1 MSKKIGIK
9 ELVYGEFLKATIS
22 GKELPDS
29 QQIHEFL
36 LKNGVDKNDMVIK
49 KIKNHY
55 SFYKSKW
62 NDIMEYGEK
71 IFSPKKEEKKV
82 AKKEEKK
89 VEKK

>member
-9 ELVYGEFLKATIS
+9 ELVYGEFLKAQLA

-29 QQIHEFL
+29 QFIHEFL
-36 LKNGVDKNDMVIK
+36 LKSGVDKNDMVIK

-62 NDIMEYGEK
+62 NDIVEYGEK
-71 IFSPKKEEKKV
+71 IFATKKEIPVKKEKP
-82 AKKEEKK
+82 AKK
-89 VEKK
+89 